1 MIFFLDQNLYRIFLE
16 NRRRMHETAKELRR
30 ERLKKK
36 VEAITTRTPSNVNMP
51 SAVRWAKVIS
61 QESGYLTADFYTLNG
76 QNNWVVYQQNVN
88 VYPQPD
94 LTASDYEIN
103 SYYPCVW
110 TKYRWTLLKL
120 SGGGTA
126 SFAWALIA
134 QQPEYDTSKDYY
146 LVKRATVSNGQWIP
160 DGSDEITVKRA
171 LGYEGYSDDEAK
183 DIRNWVPWWP
193 VNSIVRIIERW
204 DGVDN
209 QMRWF
214 IAEPMIYTGKPETAT
229 LRHHPTDG
237 IVQCVWQ

>member
-1 MIFFLDQNLYRIFLE
+1 MNKYLIDCDSP
-16 NRRRMHETAKELRR
+16 ETAVRLAEKYKADSVQRTYGSLTVWLTPKQAEAIWKEPGVLHVVLAS
-30 ERLKKK
+30 ERL
-36 VEAITTRTPSNVNMP
+36 
-51 SAVRWAKVIS
+51 
-61 QESGYLTADFYTLNG
+61 
-76 QNNWVVYQQNVN
+76 
-88 VYPQPD
+88 
-94 LTASDYEIN
+94 
-103 SYYPCVW
+103 
-110 TKYRWTLLKL
+110 
-120 SGGGTA
+120 
-126 SFAWALIA
+126 
-134 QQPEYDTSKDYY
+134 KDYY

-204 DGVDN
+204 DDVDN